1 MLQVVVMWY
10 CGWIMDNI
18 MCMDQDTINLV
29 EQ

>member
-1 MLQVVVMWY
+1 MVQVVGLWY
-10 CGWIMDNI
+10 CGWVMDNI